1 VASEVAGADLSGW
14 LQNVLETTDE
24 LDYTSALEWYGL
36 EFARTPPS
44 TDPAGWLGAKTRTD
58 GGRLIV
64 DNVPRGT
71 PAYDAGLNA
80 GDEIVAIDD
89 FRVLPEKFAERLQ
102 SYAPGQNV
110 TLLVARREELKRLPI
125 TLAAEPA
132 NAWQLAP
139 RQNATPAQRAHLE
152 AWLR

>member
-1 VASEVAGADLSGW
+1 MAGTDLSGW
-14 LQNVLETTDE
+14 LQKVLETTEE
-24 LDYTSALEWYGL
+24 LEYGPALDWYGL
-36 EFARTPPS
+36 EFARTPGVA
-44 TDPAGWLGAKTRTD
+44 DPAAWLGAKTRTD

-89 FRVLPEKFAERLQ
+89 FRVLPEKFAERMH
-102 SYAPGQNV
+102 SYAPGQQV
-110 TLLVARREELKRLPI
+110 TLLIARREELKRLRV
-125 TLAAEPA
+125 TLAAQPA
-132 NAWQLAP
+132 NTWQLAP
-139 RQNATPAQRAHLE
+139 RQDATPAQRAHLE